1 MSPVAADCRTVES
14 PLGPL
19 TIAARDGAIVALRF
33 GGSARWGPAGGV
45 LDEAARQLDEYF
57 AGARHA
63 FDLPLAPAGTDFHR
77 RVWQALRTIPWGCT
91 RSYGAV
97 ASDLRPRTAARAVG
111 GACKANP
118 IPIIVPCHRVVAAD
132 GGLGGYSGGEGCD
145 TKRRLL
151 EHEAAG

>member
-1 MSPVAADCRTVES
+1 MSPVAADCRTVGS

-19 TIAARDGAIVALRF
+19 TVAARDGAIVALHF
-33 GGSARWGPAGGV
+33 GGSARRGPTGGDV

-57 AGARHA
+57 AGARSA
-63 FDLPLAPAGTDFHR
+63 FDLPLAPAGTPFR
-77 RVWQALRTIPWGCT
+77 QRVWRALRTIPWGRT

-97 ASDLRPRTAARAVG
+97 ARALGTAPRAVG
-111 GACKANP
+111 GACGANP
-118 IPIIVPCHRVVAAD
+118 IPIIVPCHRVVSAN
-132 GGLGGYSGGEGCD
+132 GGLGGFSGGEGCD

>member
-19 TIAARDGAIVALRF
+19 TVAARDGAIVALRF
-33 GGSARWGPAGGV
+33 GGSARWEPAGGV

-57 AGARHA
+57 AGARRA
-63 FDLPLAPAGTDFHR
+63 FDLPLAPAGTPFRR
-77 RVWQALRTIPWGCT
+77 RVWQALRTIPWGRT

-97 ASDLRPRTAARAVG
+97 ARALGTAPRAVG
-111 GACKANP
+111 GACAANP
-118 IPIIVPCHRVVAAD
+118 IPIIVPCHRVVAAG
-132 GGLGGYSGGEGCD
+132 GGLGGFSGGEGCD

-151 EHEAAG
+151 EHEVAG